1 MERGPCAPFFFMKEL
16 EFVYLVSSVYDPL
29 VVKLGMT
36 NNWERRFKQLKIGH
50 LAVEEVVI
58 ETEHARAVEKAHHE
72 LMAGRRLPQSEWFI
86 LHGDTHKNSVIASL
100 KEAERAEAR
109 KRRKKDAQIE
119 AKLQKIFGLPPTRQE
134 LFRIFS
140 EANESTHRGPIRDP
154 EESYRIQQ
162 AYKVLRNE
170 FLEVD

>member
-1 MERGPCAPFFFMKEL
+1 MKEL

-36 NNWERRFKQLKIGH
+36 SNWERRFKQLKIGH

-100 KEAERAEAR
+100 KEVEREEAR
-109 KRRKKDAQIE
+109 KRRKKDARIE
-119 AKLQKIFGLPPTRQE
+119 AKLQKIFGPPPTREE

-140 EANESTHRGPIRDP
+140 EANQGMHRGRIRDP

>member
-1 MERGPCAPFFFMKEL
+1 MKEL

-36 NNWERRFKQLKIGH
+36 SNWERRFKQLKIGH

-100 KEAERAEAR
+100 KEVEREEAR
-109 KRRKKDAQIE
+109 KRRKKDARIE
-119 AKLQKIFGLPPTRQE
+119 AKLQKIFGPPPTREE

-140 EANESTHRGPIRDP
+140 EANQSMNRGRIRNP

-162 AYKVLRNE
+162 AYKVLRSE